1 MKNTSNC
8 SSIRSISFLDW
19 STSAFLGSFLAFIV
33 CISMVSCDNDISE
46 TKDPMVEDTTKGSV
60 KREIVKSIPENGTF
74 DGDTL
79 NVTGKHVLFFYPSS
93 SKAKSLNL
101 NDQEIGRFKS
111 TAQSIIDSIGVISPG
126 VTASMTELGHV
137 RIFGRKGSPMIIS
150 LTTFSEPFGMVISDG
165 TQMAPITKGA
175 RPREAYLEQIRRV
188 LNFETSGT
196 R

>member
-1 MKNTSNC
+1 M
-8 SSIRSISFLDW
+8 
-19 STSAFLGSFLAFIV
+19 GSFLALIV
-33 CISMVSCDNDISE
+33 CISTVSCDNDKSE

-60 KREIVKSIPENGTF
+60 KREIVKSMPENGTF

-93 SKAKSLNL
+93 PKAKSLNL